1 MGRPT
6 FPARNQWNAD
16 AAQPARPSAPRAVP
30 RVPPGSGPL
39 VPTLPVDASQ
49 YDRLAAVQQS
59 RPAPVRPHVV
69 PVQTRS
75 TVGNT
80 GLGNAAAMRSRM
92 VQQLQAEGLQDARV
106 VQAMLAVGR
115 HCFVDSALLNQAYLD
130 TSLPIG
136 LQQTISKPSVVA
148 RMIELLLSSPAMQ
161 RQSPDARLGRVLE
174 VGTVC
179 GYQASVLSQVASE
192 VYSIERLKG
201 LHEKARDNL
210 RPFRIPNIH
219 LLLGD
224 GMQGFESGAP
234 YAGIIAAAGGQ
245 AIPQAWVDQLA
256 MGGRIVAPMAT
267 GPQSQVLVV
276 LDKTANGLQQTVLEP
291 VFFVPLKSG
300 LA

>member
-16 AAQPARPSAPRAVP
+16 AAQPARSPAPRAVP

-39 VPTLPVDASQ
+39 VPTLPLDASQ
-49 YDRLAAVQQS
+49 YDRVAALQPS
-59 RPAPVRPHVV
+59 RPAPARPHVV

-80 GLGNAAAMRSRM
+80 GLGNAAAMRARM
-92 VQQLQAEGLQDARV
+92 VQQLQAEGLQDLRV
-106 VQAMLAVGR
+106 VQAMRAVER

-161 RQSPDARLGRVLE
+161 RQARDAKLGRVLE
-174 VGTVC
+174 VGTGC

>member
-6 FPARNQWNAD
+6 FPARNQWSGD
-16 AAQPARPSAPRAVP
+16 AQPARASVRAVP
-30 RVPPGSGPL
+30 RVPAGSAPL

-49 YDRLAAVQQS
+49 YDRLQAVQQS
-59 RPAPVRPHVV
+59 RAGKPARPQIV
-69 PVQTRS
+69 PVQTRT

-80 GLGNAAAMRSRM
+80 GLGNAAAMRARM
-92 VQQLQAEGLQDARV
+92 VQQLQAEGLQDQRV
-106 VQAMLAVGR
+106 AQAMLAVER

-136 LQQTISKPSVVA
+136 LQQTISKPGVVA
-148 RMIELLLSSPAMQ
+148 RMIELLLSSPAML
-161 RQSPDARLGRVLE
+161 RESRDARLGRVLE
-174 VGTVC
+174 VGTGC
-179 GYQASVLSQVASE
+179 GYQASVLSHVASE

-201 LHEKARDNL
+201 LHEKARGNL

-224 GMQGFESGAP
+224 GMLGFESGAP

-245 AIPQAWVDQLA
+245 AIPQAWVDQVA

-267 GPQSQVLVV
+267 GPHSQVLVV